1 MSYEKYLKYKTK
13 YLNLKAMIH
22 NQKINQSG
30 GGDLESLGSEPLSSI
45 QNIQTGGADLE
56 SLGSEPL
63 SSIENIQTGG
73 ADLESLGSE
82 PLSSIQTGGG
92 DLESLGTE
100 PLSSIENVQTGVA
113 ELEIGS
119 KPLITENNLE
129 SFKQNGGKKLTRKEK
144 HKVFSDSESDSDY
157 CTTES
162 SMLSFSTDSSSCS
175 DDTY

>member
-30 GGDLESLGSEPLSSI
+30 G
-45 QNIQTGGADLE
+45 ADLE

-63 SSIENIQTGG
+63 SSSENIQTGG

-82 PLSSIQTGGG
+82 PLSSSENIQTGGG
-92 DLESLGTE
+92 DLESLGSE
-100 PLSSIENVQTGVA
+100 PLSSIKNIQTGVA

-119 KPLITENNLE
+119 EPLSTENNLE

-162 SMLSFSTDSSSCS
+162 SMLSFSTDPSSCS